1 MPKVR
6 PLLSLVVPLYNER
19 SGLQEFHEAL
29 LDVVEE
35 ATKNSYEVLY
45 CDDGSTDNPA
55 ELVQK
60 WHDDNPRIRLIR
72 LSRNFGKEYA
82 LSAGLAQATGQAIMM
97 IDGDGQ
103 HPVELI
109 PEFVSAWERGF
120 QVVVGIR
127 TDNSGEGL
135 TKRLGSSIFNQ
146 TFKTLTGQNL
156 LSGSTDFR
164 LIDRS
169 VQKAFLLLKENDR
182 LTRGLIDWLGFE
194 RTHIHF
200 VAKPRMHGS
209 AGYSTR
215 KLIKL
220 AIDSLVSLTP
230 RPLYLF
236 GYLGIFIMSAA
247 FLLGVTVIIEQLL
260 FGDPLSWRFT
270 GTAMLGILILFLVGI
285 VLMSQAMLSLYI
297 AHIQSQTRQRPLY
310 VIDYQKSVGIK
321 NHVDD

>member
-156 LSGSTDFR
+156 LSGSPDFW

-169 VQKAFLLLKENDR
+169 V
-182 LTRGLIDWLGFE
+182 
-194 RTHIHF
+194 
-200 VAKPRMHGS
+200 
-209 AGYSTR
+209 
-215 KLIKL
+215 
-220 AIDSLVSLTP
+220 
-230 RPLYLF
+230 
-236 GYLGIFIMSAA
+236 
-247 FLLGVTVIIEQLL
+247 
-260 FGDPLSWRFT
+260 
-270 GTAMLGILILFLVGI
+270 
-285 VLMSQAMLSLYI
+285 
-297 AHIQSQTRQRPLY
+297 
-310 VIDYQKSVGIK
+310 
-321 NHVDD
+321 